1 MDAVVFCGIQGS
13 GKTTFYRQR
22 FFHTHIRISLAML
35 KTRAREERIV
45 RACVEARQPFVVD
58 NTNPTR
64 AERRRYLEAAAAG
77 DFVTRAFFFEISPR
91 AAIGR
96 NFERPKDERIPAYAV
111 MRTFKRLEVPKPE
124 EGWHEV
130 MRVRPGPEGSFIVEA
145 LEGAP

>member
-35 KTRAREERIV
+35 KTRAREEKLV

-58 NTNPTR
+58 NTNPSR
-64 AERRRYLEAAAAG
+64 ADRRRYLEAAATG
-77 DFVTRAFFFEISPR
+77 GFVARAFFFEVSPR
-91 AAIGR
+91 VAIAR
-96 NFERPKDERIPAYAV
+96 NLERPEDERIPAYAI
-111 MRTFKRLEVPKPE
+111 MRTFKRLEVPKLE
-124 EGWHEV
+124 EGWDEV
-130 MRVRPGPEGSFIVEA
+130 MRVRPGPEGSFFVEP